1 MSAILSSSYIFLII
15 LINIFDDFFMFL
27 AYVTFFQV
35 FFFLLLYFGLCLT
48 LETFIKCLMILGSI
62 FEWGIKKDDL
72 RICFYVLL
80 IDLLHFGIFW
90 VLENLKPENKNIF
103 LRAVQCFQGSN
114 FSFLVCGRCWFP
126 TFCIWRDREC

>member
-1 MSAILSSSYIFLII
+1 MSVILSSSYIFLII
-15 LINIFDDFFMFL
+15 LINIFDYFF
-27 AYVTFFQV
+27 YVSSIYHFFPG
-35 FFFLLLYFGLCLT
+35 FFFLLYFGVCFT

-103 LRAVQCFQGSN
+103 LRAVQYFQGSN
-114 FSFLVCGRCWFP
+114 FSLLVCGRYWFP